1 MKRSLILI
9 VVVCCALGAAL
20 AAQKKEK
27 PWTEWSKKDAEK
39 ILNDSP
45 WGQTQI
51 ETDTSE
57 MFFKAQPTPDPKTGG
72 TGGGGVERDERGS
85 FNQAMDVKYR
95 IRFFSARPVRRALA
109 RLALLNMGNP
119 DKEAVERLRT
129 FAELQSN
136 EKIIVSVSFESRDQR
151 LGGPVMQ
158 TFATM
163 TAGTLKNNTYLER
176 RDGKRV
182 FVEQY
187 VPPGKEGYGALFVFP
202 RVVGEG
208 PVITPEGGDV
218 RFVSELSKNIKLD
231 MKFKIAEMMQ
241 EGKLEY

>member
-1 MKRSLILI
+1 MKRILILI
-9 VVVCCALGAAL
+9 VTVCALAFAL
-20 AAQKKEK
+20 AAQKKER

-45 WGQTQI
+45 WAQTQV

-57 MFFKAQPTPDPKTGG
+57 MFFREQPTPDPKTGG

-85 FNQAMDVKYR
+85 LNQATEVKYR

-109 RLALLNMGNP
+109 RLALLNMGKP
-119 DKEAVERLRT
+119 DAVAVERLRT
-129 FAELQSN
+129 FAEMQSN
-136 EKIIVSVSFESRDQR
+136 EKIIVSVSYESRDQR
-151 LGGPVMQ
+151 LGGPAMQ
-158 TFATM
+158 TFASA
-163 TAGTLKNNTYLER
+163 TAGTLKNSTYLER

-182 FVEQY
+182 FLEQY

-208 PVITPEGGDV
+208 PVITPDGGEV
-218 RFVSELSKNIKLD
+218 RFVSELSKKIKLD
-231 MKFKIAEMMQ
+231 MKFKVSEMVQ
-241 EGKLEY
+241 DGKLEY